1 MFNVSS
7 DGVETG
13 RPQRPSRAVLLG
25 VAALIAGF
33 TAPAARAQLNSGY
46 SGSSSLS
53 VIDDAESFRTLNA
66 FGSCFASRKTA
77 EALALIATPVGS
89 PEEGAIFRQRIS
101 RASVVCLGGDT
112 QLRMQRF
119 LLRGAIAEGLYR
131 RAIALPA
138 SLTLPTPAPGTP
150 TRTLAD
156 AARCYTAGHRD
167 RVRALID
174 QSRMGSREEYA
185 LLSEM
190 APEFFLCVAESSR
203 GGQFISPLIRGHLA
217 EALYRMPASTPDRA
231 GQE

>member
-1 MFNVSS
+1 MPKLQG
-7 DGVETG
+7 DGVG
-13 RPQRPSRAVLLG
+13 ISRPQRRWRLAMLG

-77 EALALIATPVGS
+77 EALALIATAVGS
-89 PEEGAIFRQRIS
+89 REEGAIFRERIS
-101 RASVVCLGGDT
+101 RASIVCLGGDT
-112 QLRMQRF
+112 QLRMPRF
-119 LLRGAIAEGLYR
+119 LLRGAVAEGLYR

-138 SLTLPTPAPGTP
+138 SLALPIPAPGTP

-190 APEFFLCVAESSR
+190 APDFFLCVPESAR
-203 GGQFISPLIRGHLA
+203 GGQFISALIRGHLV

>member
-1 MFNVSS
+1 MPKLQV

-13 RPQRPSRAVLLG
+13 RPQRPWRVALLG
-25 VAALIAGF
+25 VAALVA
-33 TAPAARAQLNSGY
+33 APAARAQLNSGY
-46 SGSSSLS
+46 SGSSSLT

-77 EALALIATPVGS
+77 EALALIATAVGS
-89 PEEGAIFRQRIS
+89 PEEGALFRQRIS
-101 RASVVCLGGDT
+101 RASIVCLGGDT
-112 QLRMQRF
+112 QLRMPRF

-131 RAIALPA
+131 RGIALPA
-138 SLTLPTPAPGTP
+138 GLALPSPPPGTP

-167 RVRALID
+167 RVRALVD
-174 QSRMGSREEYA
+174 QTRMGSREEYA

-190 APEFFLCVAESSR
+190 APDFFLCVPESGR
-203 GGQFISPLIRGHLA
+203 GGQFVSVLIRGHLA
-217 EALYRMPASTPDRA
+217 EALYRMPASTPDRS